1 MPRRPFILLALILTA
16 PLGAQTLSQ
25 RVAAVRDGTAM
36 FAYPV
41 RAGVCGDG
49 RVIVMDDP
57 ESPNGRLVYSGNEMH
72 VGAWRHTHLGRP
84 CDGGPARVRL
94 TVREGRVTALRP
106 MVGGGETMTADRDL
120 GALSGV
126 DAAAYFLDV
135 AASADEELVRHA
147 MFAAVI
153 ADSARIAPRLTTM
166 SRDRSLHPS
175 VRQAALR
182 WLGRT
187 ATRDGYAAEATRA
200 MQVIAADSTDAIA
213 VRDRAIRGLG
223 PTAGGDA
230 FLRELYFR
238 VTEPALRDR
247 VIRVVGEQPT
257 SASLTWIENIALN
270 GNEPVALRDRALRVI
285 AEEHRDPSRVRALYP
300 RLNHDALKERA
311 VKLAGAA
318 GDAASERWLLT
329 LAQDAKEPIAVRER
343 AIRLL
348 AESGNYAQLREL
360 YGRVQEGQLKD
371 RIIRVVGEA
380 GGSDNVRF
388 VRGIATSA
396 TESIATRERALKVL
410 AQSGL
415 TTDDLAAL
423 YDSLSHRTLRSRLI
437 QQLAERGGDAAVDK
451 LVRIAG
457 EDPDSELRRQA
468 ARRLAQSGDP
478 RAQAYFERTL
488 KN

>member
-1 MPRRPFILLALILTA
+1 MSRHAIVLLSIVLAIPA
-16 PLGAQTLSQ
+16 RAQSLPQ
-25 RVAAVRDGTAM
+25 RVAAVRDGTAT

-49 RVIVMDDP
+49 RVIVVDDP
-57 ESPNGRLVYSGNEMH
+57 ESPDGRLVYSGNEMH
-72 VGAWRHTHLGRP
+72 VGEWSPMHVGRP

-94 TVREGRVTALRP
+94 TVRDGRVATLRP
-106 MVGGGETMTADRDL
+106 AVGGGDVVTADHDF
-120 GALSGV
+120 GHQSGP
-126 DAAAYFLDV
+126 DAAAYLLDV

-147 MFAAVI
+147 MLAAMI
-153 ADSARIAPRLTTM
+153 ADSARIAPRLATM

-187 ATRDGYAAEATRA
+187 ASRDGYAAEATRA
-200 MQVIAADSTDAIA
+200 MQAIAGDSTDAIA
-213 VRDRAIRGLG
+213 VRDRAIRALG
-223 PTAGGDA
+223 PTAGSDV
-230 FLRELYFR
+230 FLRGLYFR
-238 VTEPALRDR
+238 LTEPALRDR

-257 SASLTWIENIALN
+257 AATLTWIENIALN
-270 GNEPVALRDRALRVI
+270 GNETVALRDRALRVV
-285 AEEHRDPSRVRALYP
+285 AEQHSDPARARALYP
-300 RLNHDALKERA
+300 RLDHDALKERA
-311 VKLAGAA
+311 VRLAGAA

-329 LAQDAKEPIAVRER
+329 LAQNAKEPLAVRER

-360 YGRVQEGQLKD
+360 YGRLQEEALKD
-371 RIIRVVGEA
+371 RIIRVLAEA
-380 GGSDNVRF
+380 GGSDNVGF
-388 VRGIATSA
+388 LRGIVTSA
-396 TESIATRERALKVL
+396 TESTATRERALKLL
-410 AQSGL
+410 AQSL
-415 TTDDLAAL
+415 TTADLAVL
-423 YDSLSHRTLRSRLI
+423 YDSLPIRTLRSRLI
-437 QQLAERGGDAAVDK
+437 QQFAERGGDAAVDK